1 MPKLKISLPGG
12 ITSAH
17 DLTEDTITLGR
28 VADNAIQIE
37 DASVSSHHAELTRDG
52 DEYLLKDLDST
63 NGTRLNGEAHSEG
76 RLKDGDQITFGN
88 IETIYESENPADA
101 QPMPEEAAAAVRP
114 PAKSVNPSNFSN
126 ASPFQSKKKKKD
138 PAAVAI
144 VAFAIVAM
152 LAFGAAV
159 ASVMSLKSPL

>member
-1 MPKLKISLPGG
+1 MPKLKISLPDG
-12 ITSAH
+12 ITAAH
-17 DLTEDTITLGR
+17 DLTDDTITLGR
-28 VADNAIQIE
+28 VADNAIQID

-52 DEYLLKDLDST
+52 EDYLLKDLDST

-76 RLKDGDQITFGN
+76 KLKDGDQITFGN

-101 QPMPEEAAAAVRP
+101 QPMPEEADVAIRP
-114 PAKSVNPSNFSN
+114 AAKSVKPSNFSN

-144 VAFAIVAM
+144 IAFAIVAM

-159 ASVMSLKSPL
+159 VSVMSLKSPL